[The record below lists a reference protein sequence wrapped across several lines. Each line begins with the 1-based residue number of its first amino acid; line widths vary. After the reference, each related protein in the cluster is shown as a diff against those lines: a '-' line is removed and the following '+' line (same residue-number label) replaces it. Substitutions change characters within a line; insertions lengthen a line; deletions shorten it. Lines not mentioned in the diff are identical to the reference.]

1 MQTVTSVATS
11 AVLTSEPSSSSSKAR
26 VRLAYLLS
34 RYPAISH
41 TFLLNEIRTL
51 RDLNFDIAI
60 ASINSCDRP
69 RSVLGGIERT
79 EEEATFYVKRAGV
92 WRALWAFADAL
103 VRRPLGLL
111 RGLLFVIRLGG
122 AGIRFFYLIEAL
134 MVGQWMRERGLS
146 HLHAHFGVAVSTVA
160 MIAARTF
167 PVSVSF
173 TIHGPDEFYDVRKY
187 YLAQKIETASF
198 VFCIGAFARSQ
209 LMMLSPANQWNKL
222 LVSPLGVDP
231 RKFNPQRRRK
241 TGGGPVEIVCV
252 GRLVSAKGQ
261 HVLMAAFRQL
271 VREGRNVRLRL
282 VGDGPDRINL
292 ERIAAQ
298 EELRGLVA
306 FEGAVEADR
315 VRCILENADIFALP
329 SFAEGIPV
337 ALMEAMAMEV
347 PCVSTAITG
356 IPELVRS
363 ETDGILVAPAD
374 EDQLAA
380 SLARLIDD
388 PDLRERLGRAGR
400 RRVAENFNLHRNV
413 EKLAE
418 MYRCRL

>member
-11 AVLTSEPSSSSSKAR
+11 AVLTSEPSPGSSKAR

-41 TFLLNEIRTL
+41 TFLLNEITTL

-69 RSVLGGIERT
+69 RSVLGGMERT
-79 EEEATFYVKRAGV
+79 EEEATFYVKRAGIG
-92 WRALWAFADAL
+92 RALLAFADAL
-103 VRRPLGLL
+103 IRHPLGLL
-111 RGLLFVIRLGG
+111 KGLLFVIRLGG

-134 MVGQWMRERGLS
+134 IVGQWMRERGLS
-146 HLHAHFGVAVSTVA
+146 HLHSHFGVAVSTVA

-198 VFCIGAFARSQ
+198 IFCIGAFARSQ
-209 LMMLSPANQWNKL
+209 LMMLSPASQWTKL

-231 RKFNPQRRRK
+231 RKFNPKRRSK
-241 TGGGPVEIVCV
+241 TGGPIEIVCV

-261 HVLMAAFRQL
+261 HVLLEAFRRL
-271 VREGRNVRLRL
+271 VKEGRNVRLRL
-282 VGDGPDRINL
+282 VGDGPERLNL

-298 EELRGLVA
+298 EDLRGLVI
-306 FEGAVEADR
+306 FEGAVDADR
-315 VRCILENADIFALP
+315 VRSILEHADIFALP

-363 ETDGILVAPAD
+363 EKDGILVAPAD
-374 EDQLAA
+374 EDQFAVA
-380 SLARLIDD
+380 LARLIDD

-400 RRVAENFNLHRNV
+400 RRVAEHFNLHRNV

-418 MYRCRL
+418 MFRCRL

>member
-1 MQTVTSVATS
+1 
-11 AVLTSEPSSSSSKAR
+11 
-26 VRLAYLLS
+26 LS
-34 RYPAISH
+34 RYPAVSH

-51 RDLNFDIAI
+51 RNLNFEIAT
-60 ASINSCDRP
+60 ASINACDRP
-69 RSVLGGIERT
+69 RSVLGGVERT

-111 RGLLFVIRLGG
+111 RGLFFVIRLGG

-134 MVGQWMRERGLS
+134 LVGQWMRERGLS

-187 YLAQKIETASF
+187 YLAKKIETASF
-198 VFCIGAFARSQ
+198 IFCIGTFARSQ
-209 LMMLSPANQWNKL
+209 LMMLSPVNQWNKL
-222 LVSPLGVDP
+222 LVCPLGVDP
-231 RKFNPQRRRK
+231 VKFTPQRHRK
-241 TGGGPVEIVCV
+241 TQGPLEIVSV

-261 HVLMAAFRQL
+261 HVLLAAFRQL
-271 VREGRNVRLRL
+271 VRAGHDVRLRL
-282 VGDGPDRINL
+282 IGDGPDRISL
-292 ERIAAQ
+292 ETAAARD
-298 EELRGLVA
+298 ELQDLVA
-306 FEGAVEADR
+306 FEGAVGPDR
-315 VRCILENADIFALP
+315 VRCILENADIFALS

-347 PCVSTAITG
+347 PCVSTSITG
-356 IPELVRS
+356 IPELIRN
-363 ETDGILVAPAD
+363 EIDGMLVPPAD

-380 SLARLIDD
+380 ALARLIED
-388 PDLRERLGRAGR
+388 PDLREQLGRAGR
-400 RRVAENFNLHRNV
+400 RRVEEDFHLHRNV

-418 MYRCRL
+418 MFRCRL

>member
-11 AVLTSEPSSSSSKAR
+11 AVLTAGPSSSSSKAR

-79 EEEATFYVKRAGV
+79 EEEATFYVKRAGI
-92 WRALWAFADAL
+92 WRALWAFADTL

-122 AGIRFFYLIEAL
+122 AGIRFFYLAEAL

-146 HLHAHFGVAVSTVA
+146 HLHSHFGVAVSTVA

-167 PVSVSF
+167 PVTLSF

-198 VFCIGAFARSQ
+198 IFCIGAFARSQ
-209 LMMLSPANQWNKL
+209 LMMLSPANQWHKL

-231 RKFNPQRRRK
+231 KKFNPQRRRK
-241 TGGGPVEIVCV
+241 EGGPVEIVCV

-261 HVLMAAFRQL
+261 HVLLGAFRQL
-271 VREGRNVRLRL
+271 VRKGLNVRLRL
-282 VGDGPDRINL
+282 VGDGPDRMSL
-292 ERIAAQ
+292 EKVAAQ
-298 EELRGLVA
+298 GELRGLVL

-315 VRCILENADIFALP
+315 VLCILENADIFALP

-363 ETDGILVAPAD
+363 EKDGILVAPAD
-374 EDQLAA
+374 EDQFAA
-380 SLARLIDD
+380 ALARLIED
-388 PDLRERLGRAGR
+388 PDLRKRLGRAGR

-413 EKLAE
+413 KNLAE
-418 MYRCRL
+418 MFRCRL